1 VPLHDGAALFL
12 AYNLGMYR
20 CLSILVL
27 GGLLGTACWAQAPSE
42 SSSKQ
47 TAAESTS
54 QQESQQADQG
64 QNAQGADQPAASD
77 QKQTPAEDK
86 PGAMQRLKK
95 HLKDQMS
102 SGCVNAV
109 GQHCWDKPP
118 KDDSKKK
125 DDDSDEAQ
133 QQLPA
138 NAPLPRSGESANGQS
153 SGESSSRGTK
163 IDLSPPPGEAPA
175 PGVGDTG
182 DVQEMTPW
190 DPHKADK
197 DVEVGDFYFKLKN
210 YPAAESR
217 YLGALHWQNNHAT
230 ATFRLAETEEKLGKL
245 AEARKYYAAYLKI
258 LPEGEFASK
267 AQQGLERLKDK
278 PDTQEK
284 AEAK

>member
-1 VPLHDGAALFL
+1 MNRSV
-12 AYNLGMYR
+12 
-20 CLSILVL
+20 SILVL
-27 GGLLGTACWAQAPSE
+27 SGLLGAACWAQAPAE

-47 TAAESTS
+47 TAAEGTS
-54 QQESQQADQG
+54 QQESQQGNEAQNPQG
-64 QNAQGADQPAASD
+64 TDQPASD
-77 QKQTPAEDK
+77 QKQTSEQDK

-102 SGCVNAV
+102 SGCVNGI
-109 GQHCWDKPP
+109 GQHCWDKPQ
-118 KDDSKKK
+118 KDDSNSNK
-125 DDDSDEAQ
+125 DANSDEAQ

-182 DVQEMTPW
+182 EVQEMKPW

-197 DVEVGDFYFKLKN
+197 NVEVGDFYFKLKN

-217 YLGALHWQNNHAT
+217 YREALYWQDNHAL
-230 ATFRLAETEEKLGKL
+230 ATFRLAEAEEKLGKL
-245 AEARKYYAAYLKI
+245 GEARKYYAAYLKI
-258 LPEGEFASK
+258 LPDGEFA
-267 AQQGLERLKDK
+267 AQAKQGLERLKDK
-278 PDTQEK
+278 PDTEEK
-284 AEAK
+284 AEVGSKK